1 MSQLLAGLRVR
12 DVVDIVIVAFVLYR
26 VLLILRGTV
35 AIQMLAGLGLL
46 MAARFASR
54 QADLRSLSFVLEN
67 FWAFWVL
74 ALIVLF
80 QPELRRALA
89 QAGRNPMLQR
99 MAGQAGA
106 ARRELLREVA
116 RAVDAL
122 AVKRIGA
129 LVAVERQVGL
139 RAYAEL
145 GVPLEAVVSA
155 ELLGS
160 LFQPGSPLHDGA
172 ALIQGDRITAAG
184 CFLPLSRNLGLSRTL
199 GTRHRAAV
207 GLSEETDAVIVVV
220 SEETGVIS
228 LAVDGVLERG
238 LEAERLQERLA
249 ELLSVGDGPSRSRSL
264 LGRGPTP
271 DGAEQGVTG
280 LRTLLL
286 ENWPLKLASVAFAA
300 GLWLFVGAEDR
311 TDAVFTVPLDLVDQP
326 PHVEV
331 VSLGVE
337 TVIVRVEGRRS
348 RLRALREEDF
358 RAEVSLKGAQPGR
371 FVARIQPENVL
382 APPGVRIVRVTP
394 SDVRGVLEAR

>member
-1 MSQLLAGLRVR
+1 VSQLLAGLRVR

-67 FWAFWVL
+67 FWAFWLL

-264 LGRGPTP
+264 L
-271 DGAEQGVTG
+271 A
-280 LRTLLL
+280 
-286 ENWPLKLASVAFAA
+286 
-300 GLWLFVGAEDR
+300 
-311 TDAVFTVPLDLVDQP
+311 
-326 PHVEV
+326 
-331 VSLGVE
+331 
-337 TVIVRVEGRRS
+337 
-348 RLRALREEDF
+348 
-358 RAEVSLKGAQPGR
+358 
-371 FVARIQPENVL
+371 
-382 APPGVRIVRVTP
+382 GVRRLT
-394 SDVRGVLEAR
+394 ARSKA